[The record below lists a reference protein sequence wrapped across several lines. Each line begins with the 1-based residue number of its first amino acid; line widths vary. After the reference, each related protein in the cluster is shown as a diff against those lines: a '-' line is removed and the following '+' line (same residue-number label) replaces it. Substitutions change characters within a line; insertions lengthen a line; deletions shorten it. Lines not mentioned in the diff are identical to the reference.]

1 MRKMILSSP
10 TTTLSFA
17 ILVLYILIALGTA
30 SGLLATHFDLVQ
42 NDLSYQPPSR
52 TFILGTDLFGR
63 SVLER
68 AMQATRI
75 AITVGSLSTL
85 IAVLIGVVLGALAG
99 YRGGRTDDLI
109 VWFYTTLDSIPY
121 ILLLSA
127 FAFALGQGLSNLFL
141 ALGLT
146 TWTTLCKIV
155 RSEFMKLKQADFVLA
170 AKAQGLP
177 QWKIILQEILPN
189 VSHLILIQAGVI
201 FVSVIKIEVILS
213 YLGLG
218 LEPGSPSWGL
228 MIDDAKQEIT
238 RGIWWNMFAATFF
251 MFGLILSTQLTL
263 EALRRHFDRK
273 SLS

>member
-1 MRKMILSSP
+1 MRKVIFSSTA
-10 TTTLSFA
+10 TTISFA
-17 ILVLYILIALGTA
+17 VLLLYVLIALGTA

-68 AMQATRI
+68 SMQATRI

-85 IAVLIGVVLGALAG
+85 LAVLIGVVLGSLAG
-99 YRGGRTDDLI
+99 YRGGRTDDFI

-127 FAFALGQGLSNLFL
+127 FAFVLGQGLNNLFL

-155 RSEFMKLKQADFVLA
+155 RSEFMKLKQTDFVLA

-177 QWKIILQEILPN
+177 QWKIIFQEILPN
-189 VSHLILIQAGVI
+189 LSHLILIQAGVI

-251 MFGLILSTQLTL
+251 MFGLILSTQFAL

-273 SLS
+273 SK

>member
-1 MRKMILSSP
+1 MKNMIFSSR
-10 TTTLSFA
+10 TSTMAFA
-17 ILVLYILIALGTA
+17 VLLVYILIAVGTTT
-30 SGLLATHFDLVQ
+30 GFLATDFDVVQ
-42 NDLSYQPPSR
+42 NDLSYQPPHR
-52 TFILGTDLFGR
+52 HFLLGTDLFGR

-75 AITVGSLSTL
+75 AITVGSLSTGL
-85 IAVLIGVVLGALAG
+85 AVLIGVILGALAG
-99 YRGGRTDDLI
+99 YKGGRTDALI

-155 RSEFMKLKQADFVLA
+155 RSEVMKLEKMDFVLA

-177 QWKIILQEILPN
+177 VWKIIFQEILPN
-189 VSHLILIQAGVI
+189 LSHLILIQAGVI

-238 RGIWWNMFAATFF
+238 RGIWWNMFAATLF
-251 MFGLILSTQLTL
+251 MFGLIFSTQILL
-263 EALRRHFDRK
+263 ESLRRHFDRK
-273 SLS
+273 T